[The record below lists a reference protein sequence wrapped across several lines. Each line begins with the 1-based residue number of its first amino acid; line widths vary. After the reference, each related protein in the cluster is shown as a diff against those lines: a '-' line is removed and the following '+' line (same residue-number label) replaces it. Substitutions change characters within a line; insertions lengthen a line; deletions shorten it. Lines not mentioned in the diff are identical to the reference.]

1 MQIER
6 AIGGV
11 KTLGPGNR
19 LAIWVNGCHR
29 RCVGCVSWRL
39 QEPAPQNNR
48 DIQDFFDEFDL
59 EYTDGITVSGGEP
72 FDQLSELK
80 CLVEYFRKRGL
91 DDILIYTGYTMEE
104 LLLKNDERV
113 SYILNN
119 ISVLIDGP
127 YLDEQNS
134 NRGNLKGSDN
144 QRVLV
149 INPEYQKKYDDYYK
163 EEREMQEF
171 RLGPFLVAA
180 GIPSREYISAF
191 LKK

>member
-29 RCVGCVSWRL
+29 RCIGCVSWRL
-39 QEPAPQNNR
+39 QAPVPQNDR
-48 DIQDFFDEFDL
+48 DIRDFFDEFDL
-59 EYTDGITVSGGEP
+59 EDTDGITVSGGEP

-80 CLVEYFRKRGL
+80 RLVEYFRQRGF

-163 EEREMQEF
+163 DEREMQEF
-171 RLGPFLVAA
+171 RLGPFLVSA